1 MLYIN
6 GAGNTLL
13 GIAAGVYVNGS
24 GDNDAFYIKNG
35 AYTYFDESTGSTGD
49 VVLLETGDTILM
61 ETGDAILKE

>member
-13 GIAAGVYVNGS
+13 GIAAGVYINGS
-24 GDNDAFYIKNG
+24 GDSDTFYVKNG
-35 AYTYFDESTGSTGD
+35 VYTYFDESTGD
-49 VVLLETGDTILM
+49 AMLLETGDTILM